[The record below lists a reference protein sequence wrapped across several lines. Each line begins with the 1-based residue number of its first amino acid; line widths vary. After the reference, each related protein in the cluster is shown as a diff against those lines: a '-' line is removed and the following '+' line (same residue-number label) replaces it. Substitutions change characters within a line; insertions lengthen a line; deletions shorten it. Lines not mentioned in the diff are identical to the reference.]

1 MTGLQCLPCLLPHKD
16 QVLLVL
22 ASLHVT
28 VGLVHVPG
36 RWGRISQSR
45 HQAGDRAVA
54 VDTKW
59 ALSVLPTF
67 LKEPTGA
74 EVI

>member
-1 MTGLQCLPCLLPHKD
+1 MTGLRCRPCLLPHED

-22 ASLHVT
+22 ASLHVS

-36 RWGRISQSR
+36 R
-45 HQAGDRAVA
+45 HQAGDRAVT

-59 ALSVLPTF
+59 ALSVLRTF